1 MHARG
6 KTLGISVYAK
16 FGKNVDKFQQ
26 KFAKLKSKRAVKH
39 KLSLLSL
46 S

>member
-16 FGKNVDKFQQ
+16 FEKNVDKFQQ
-26 KFAKLKSKRAVKH
+26 KFAKLKKGQ
-39 KLSLLSL
+39 LSCVNANEKCN
-46 S
+46 